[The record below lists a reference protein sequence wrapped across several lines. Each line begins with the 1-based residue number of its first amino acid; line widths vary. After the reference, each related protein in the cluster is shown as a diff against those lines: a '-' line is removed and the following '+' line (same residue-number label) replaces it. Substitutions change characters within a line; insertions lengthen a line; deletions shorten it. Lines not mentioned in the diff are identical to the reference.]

1 MSKITDNSDAN
12 TNPDNI
18 DMRHGQHQNEE
29 RNAGTGVPAAE
40 VATEPNRI
48 HDPRDNYFRPER
60 NTQHPL
66 FSGTDNNQESEL
78 RKEENQKKSD
88 ALRPLA

>member
-1 MSKITDNSDAN
+1 MSKLTDNPESS
-12 TNPDNI
+12 
-18 DMRHGQHQNEE
+18 MLHGKHQNEE
-29 RNAGTGVPAAE
+29 RNAGTGVASAE
-40 VATEPNRI
+40 IASDANSAQ
-48 HDPRDNYFRPER
+48 DPRDNYFRPER
-60 NTQHPL
+60 NAQHPL